1 MKIQIPTTKERIRRD
16 YLSAINGLLKL
27 TKTELDVVYVLS
39 NIDKENPCTRDNRK
53 KAASELGWSRAVL
66 NNAIKALKDK
76 NVLLY
81 DEKTKKYSFHPL
93 VFRVPEEDTTLVS
106 YLLSFEFK
114 IHAE

>member
-1 MKIQIPTTKERIRRD
+1 MKIQIPTTKKRIRRD

-39 NIDKENPCTRDNRK
+39 TIDKNNPCTKDNRI

-81 DEKTKKYSFHPL
+81 DKETRKYSFHPL

-106 YLLSFEFK
+106 YLLSFEFQ

>member
-1 MKIQIPTTKERIRRD
+1 MKIQIPTTKQRIRRD

-27 TKTELDVVYVLS
+27 TKTELDVVYVLCKV
-39 NIDKENPCTRDNRK
+39 DKTNPCTKDNRI
-53 KAASELGWSRAVL
+53 KAASTLGWSRAVL

-81 DEKTKKYSFHPL
+81 DKETRKYSFHQL
-93 VFRVPEEDTTLVS
+93 VLRVPEEDTTLVS
-106 YLLSFEFK
+106 YLLSFEFQ